1 MKPLPRYFD
10 GIRVPKYVFIQSLV
24 MLMLLS
30 GVHVGLI
37 LLLYRINV
45 DSIVLV
51 HVVLLYWVAVAIGRC
66 ANFMKNRSSASPAR
80 PARSRGEIF
89 RCTCRR
95 CTRPTTSTASTR

>member
-10 GIRVPKYVFIQSLV
+10 GIRVPKYVFFMSLG

-51 HVVLLYWVAVAIGRC
+51 HIVLGGGGDRTFAVH
-66 ANFMKNRSSASPAR
+66 PA
-80 PARSRGEIF
+80 ADAQIL
-89 RCTCRR
+89 
-95 CTRPTTSTASTR
+95 